1 MVQWIQNT
9 LAAFVELTG
18 LTGKL
23 PLEILADFRLYLVL
37 GVAFLLLGIRL
48 YRGLVS
54 FGVFLGVA
62 AAMTLWLRG
71 RAGWQQTVTAFVL
84 IGLLVS
90 AMFFSFK
97 TLDAALLCG
106 FVTAVPLYALGLPWW
121 GSGLLGLLFGVAAW
135 FFPLAGV
142 LWGST
147 LLGGLLLSGTG
158 LLPGWLCWLMI
169 PVGMGAQY
177 ALFGKN
183 QKFFAKRMPDRV
195 RDWLDKKKAGR
206 TP

>member
-1 MVQWIQNT
+1 MVLWIQHT
-9 LAAFVELTG
+9 LAGFAELTG

-23 PLEILADFRLYLVL
+23 PLEALEDLRLYLVL
-37 GVAFLLLGIRL
+37 GAAFLLLGIRL

-106 FVTAVPLYALGLPWW
+106 FVTAVPLYTLGLPWW
-121 GSGLLGLLFGVAAW
+121 GSGLLGLLFAAAAW

-142 LWGST
+142 LTGSA
-147 LLGGLLLSGTG
+147 LLGGLLLGGSGV
-158 LLPGWLCWLMI
+158 LPGWLCCGLI

-177 ALFGKN
+177 ALFGRT
-183 QKFFAKRMPDRV
+183 QKLFTKCVPDRL
-195 RDWLDKKKAGR
+195 RDRLDKRKAGK

>member
-1 MVQWIQNT
+1 MVPWIQNT
-9 LAAFVELTG
+9 LVKFTELTG

-23 PLEILADFRLYLVL
+23 SLDMLGDARLYLVL

-71 RAGWQQTVTAFVL
+71 KAGWQQTVTAFVL
-84 IGLLVS
+84 LGLLVS
-90 AMFFSFK
+90 AMAFSFK
-97 TLDAALLCG
+97 TLDAALLCC
-106 FVTAVPLYALGLPWW
+106 FVTAVPLYTLGIPWW

-142 LWGST
+142 LWGSVM
-147 LLGGLLLSGTG
+147 LGGLLLSGTG
-158 LLPGWLCWLMI
+158 LVPGWLCWLAI
-169 PVGMGAQY
+169 PVGIGVQY
-177 ALFGKN
+177 ALFGKK
-183 QKFFAKRMPDRV
+183 QKLFTKCIPDRLKD
-195 RDWLDKKKAGR
+195 RLEQRKAGTR
-206 TP
+206 P

>member
-1 MVQWIQNT
+1 MVPWIQNT

-23 PLEILADFRLYLVL
+23 SLDMLGDARLYLVL

-71 RAGWQQTVTAFVL
+71 KAGWQQTVTVFVL
-84 IGLLVS
+84 IGLLIS
-90 AMFFSFK
+90 AMAFSFK
-97 TLDAALLCG
+97 TLDAALLCC
-106 FVTAVPLYALGLPWW
+106 FVTAVPLYTLGLPWW
-121 GSGLLGLLFGVAAW
+121 GSGLLGLLFGAAAW

-142 LWGST
+142 LTGSAM
-147 LLGGLLLSGTG
+147 LGGLLLGGTG
-158 LLPGWLCWLMI
+158 LVPGWLCWLAI
-169 PVGMGAQY
+169 PVGIAAQY
-177 ALFGKN
+177 ALFGKK
-183 QKFFAKRMPDRV
+183 QKLFTKCIPDRLKD
-195 RDWLDKKKAGR
+195 RLDKRKAGTR
-206 TP
+206 P

>member
-1 MVQWIQNT
+1 MILWIQEILT
-9 LAAFVELTG
+9 RFADFTALAG
-18 LTGKL
+18 RI
-23 PLEILADFRLYLVL
+23 PLEILADTRLYLVL

-106 FVTAVPLYALGLPWW
+106 FVTAVPLYTLGLPWW
-121 GSGLLGLLFGVAAW
+121 GSGLLGLLLGAAAW

-142 LWGST
+142 LTGSAM
-147 LLGGLLLSGTG
+147 LGGLLLGGTG
-158 LLPGWLCWLMI
+158 VLPGWLCWALI

-177 ALFGKN
+177 ALFGRT
-183 QKFFAKRMPDRV
+183 QKLFAKCIPDRLQD
-195 RDWLDKKKAGR
+195 RLDKRKAGR

>member
-9 LAAFVELTG
+9 LVKFTELTG

-23 PLEILADFRLYLVL
+23 SLDILGDTRLYLVL

-106 FVTAVPLYALGLPWW
+106 FVTAVPLYTLGLPWW
-121 GSGLLGLLFGVAAW
+121 GSGLLGLLFGAAAW

-142 LWGST
+142 LTGSAM
-147 LLGGLLLSGTG
+147 LGGLLLGGTG
-158 LLPGWLCWLMI
+158 LLPGWLCRALM
-169 PVGMGAQY
+169 PVGIGAQY
-177 ALFGKN
+177 ALFGKK
-183 QKFFAKRMPDRV
+183 QKLFTKCVPDRLKD
-195 RDWLDKKKAGR
+195 RLERRKAGSK
-206 TP
+206 P